1 MSFLRYSAPNNGVTL
16 KSELQ
21 VNQRHWKWYHSKAWY
36 GFLFIVHSN
45 YGRIFSC
52 FDTIHVRDGRQTDT
66 ARRHRPRLCI
76 ASRGKKSL
84 ESAPVSRIPLAPA
97 ERSETCLTTPLN
109 NSKAVLTHY
118 LGHILNDN
126 LRDDDDIQ
134 RECMCVQIFYYVNL
148 VNAVLM

>member
-1 MSFLRYSAPNNGVTL
+1 MAVYLAVSTQYTYVTD
-16 KSELQ
+16 
-21 VNQRHWKWYHSKAWY
+21 A
-36 GFLFIVHSN
+36 
-45 YGRIFSC
+45 
-52 FDTIHVRDGRQTDT
+52 RQTPHDGIGRDY
-66 ARRHRPRLCI
+66 AQRR
-76 ASRGKKSL
+76 AAKKSL
-84 ESAPVSRIPLAPA
+84 GSASVSRIPLAPA